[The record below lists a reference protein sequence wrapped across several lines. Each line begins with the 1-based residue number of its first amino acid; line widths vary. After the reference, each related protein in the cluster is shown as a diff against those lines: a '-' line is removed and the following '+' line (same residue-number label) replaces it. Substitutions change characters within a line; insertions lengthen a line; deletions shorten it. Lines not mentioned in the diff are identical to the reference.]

1 MWFSNYLDS
10 NISFCCS
17 GGGTAKSSSSGIGS
31 GAIAGI
37 VIGVVVAVAIGAT
50 ATVVYLKRK
59 RSNTRSLL
67 RMQSS
72 GGFSRF
78 EDF

>member
-1 MWFSNYLDS
+1 M
-10 NISFCCS
+10 
-17 GGGTAKSSSSGIGS
+17 SSRSGIGS

-37 VIGVVVAVAIGAT
+37 VVGVVVAVAVGAT
-50 ATVVYLKRK
+50 AVVVYLKRK
-59 RSNTRSLL
+59 GSNNRSLL

>member
-1 MWFSNYLDS
+1 M
-10 NISFCCS
+10 
-17 GGGTAKSSSSGIGS
+17 SSRSGIGS
-31 GAIAGI
+31 GAITGI
-37 VIGVVVAVAIGAT
+37 VIGVVVAVAIGA
-50 ATVVYLKRK
+50 AAVVVYLKRK
-59 RSNTRSLL
+59 RSSNRSLL

>member
-1 MWFSNYLDS
+1 MRLQWCGLKRRVW
-10 NISFCCS
+10 CS
-17 GGGTAKSSSSGIGS
+17 GGVAAASTKSGIGS

-37 VIGVVVAVAIGAT
+37 VVGALVAVAVAAA
-50 ATVVYLKRK
+50 ATVMYLKRQ
-59 RSNTRSLL
+59 RSHKRSLL

-72 GGFSRF
+72 GAFSRF

>member
-1 MWFSNYLDS
+1 MRFW
-10 NISFCCS
+10 CCS
-17 GGGTAKSSSSGIGS
+17 GDGAATSSRSGIGS
-31 GAIAGI
+31 GGIAGI
-37 VIGVVVAVAIGAT
+37 VVGIVVAVAIGAT
-50 ATVVYLKRK
+50 AVGIYVKRQ
-59 RSNTRSLL
+59 RSNSRSLL

>member
-1 MWFSNYLDS
+1 M
-10 NISFCCS
+10 
-17 GGGTAKSSSSGIGS
+17 SSRSGIGS

-37 VIGVVVAVAIGAT
+37 VVGVLVAVTVAA
-50 ATVVYLKRK
+50 AAVVYVKRK
-59 RSNTRSLL
+59 RSNSRSLL

>member
-1 MWFSNYLDS
+1 MSPE
-10 NISFCCS
+10 S
-17 GGGTAKSSSSGIGS
+17 GISSG
-31 GAIAGI
+31 AVAGI
-37 VIGVVVAVAIGAT
+37 VVGAVVAIAVAAAAT
-50 ATVVYLKRK
+50 TVYLKRK
-59 RSNTRSLL
+59 RSHTRSLL